1 MQTRPCLLWLQVDSS
16 TELCLEHCSTM
27 GSENVWGADQYRILA
42 EEAISVVLANR
53 AQIFKRKEL
62 APWTGKGSNIHK
74 KMAHIVEVWK
84 KDFGVGES
92 GAGRAVKAE
101 GASGKGVN
109 KDDEKKKAGTGKSAR
124 RTKKEEHSDDDLSAV
139 SDDKSNLKDEHSLA
153 GSGDKDGSNSSSSS
167 SKLGLRPQRKTV
179 TKPAYFEDVVGSDD
193 DEDEGDTE
201 DIKGDVDQGEG
212 SKEAID
218 KGEQGSKKETVKAAT
233 GSKRKAAGRTAAKS
247 ASSKRSKA

>member
-1 MQTRPCLLWLQVDSS
+1 
-16 TELCLEHCSTM
+16 M
-27 GSENVWGADQYRILA
+27 GSEKVWGADQYRILA
-42 EEAISVVLANR
+42 EEAISVVLASR

-62 APWTGKGSNIHK
+62 APWTGKGSNLHK
-74 KMAHIVEVWK
+74 RMAHIVEVWK

-92 GAGRAVKAE
+92 VAGGAVKAE
-101 GASGKGVN
+101 GASSKGVN
-109 KDDEKKKAGTGKSAR
+109 KDGEKKNAAAGKSAR
-124 RTKKEEHSDDDLSAV
+124 RTKKEEHSDDDLSSV
-139 SDDKSNLKDEHSLA
+139 SDDKSDLKDEHSLA
-153 GSGDKDGSNSSSSS
+153 GSGDKNGSSSSSS

-193 DEDEGDTE
+193 DDEDEGQTE

-212 SKEAID
+212 SKEVID

>member
-1 MQTRPCLLWLQVDSS
+1 MHTRPYLLCLQVDSS
-16 TELCLEHCSTM
+16 TGLCLNRCSTM
-27 GSENVWGADQYRILA
+27 GSENVWGTDQYRILA

-92 GAGRAVKAE
+92 GADGPVKAE
-101 GASGKGVN
+101 GANTKAVSKNG
-109 KDDEKKKAGTGKSAR
+109 EKKRPAAGKSAR
-124 RTKKEEHSDDDLSAV
+124 RTKKEDHSDDDLSSV
-139 SDDKSNLKDEHSLA
+139 SEDKFSVEVEHSLA
-153 GSGDKDGSNSSSSS
+153 GSEDKNGNKGSS

-179 TKPAYFEDVVGSDD
+179 TKPAYFEDVVGSED
-193 DEDEGDTE
+193 DEGEGDTE

-218 KGEQGSKKETVKAAT
+218 KDEQGCKKETVKAAT
-233 GSKRKAAGRTAAKS
+233 GSKRKAANRKAKS
-247 ASSKRSKA
+247 ASSKRSKS